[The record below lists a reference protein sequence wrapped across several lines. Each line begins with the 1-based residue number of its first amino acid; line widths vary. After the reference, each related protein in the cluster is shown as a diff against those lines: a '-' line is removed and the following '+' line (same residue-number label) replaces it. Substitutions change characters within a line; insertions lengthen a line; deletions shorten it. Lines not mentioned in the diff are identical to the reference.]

1 MDYQTFPPTEA
12 LSDFVKCFWTLTS
25 PREDNPERQRIV
37 PDGCMEM
44 IIHCGDLYRQ
54 FKDDGNSFIQP
65 RSFVFGQLTQPLE
78 IVPTGVTEIMAVR
91 FHPDGFIPFCT
102 MPIAAMENRPV
113 SLTELYE
120 QEGDTLAHTV
130 IAASTFQNR
139 IAILE
144 DFLVQRLKDTKTID
158 TITAAS
164 VDALLTLKGQLSVDQ
179 MAEQQT
185 ISRRQLE
192 RRFATTVGLSPKQL
206 SKIIRL
212 QHTLKNMEK
221 NPSNNLAS
229 LAVENGYFDQAHFIK
244 DFREFTGMTPKQFF
258 ADSLKMSVLFIKTE

>member
-1 MDYQTFPPTEA
+1 TF
-12 LSDFVKCFWTLTS
+12 
-25 PREDNPERQRIV
+25 
-37 PDGCMEM
+37 
-44 IIHCGDLYRQ
+44 
-54 FKDDGNSFIQP
+54 
-65 RSFVFGQLTQPLE
+65 
-78 IVPTGVTEIMAVR
+78 
-91 FHPDGFIPFCT
+91 
-102 MPIAAMENRPV
+102 
-113 SLTELYE
+113 
-120 QEGDTLAHTV
+120 AHAV
-130 IAASTFQNR
+130 IAASTFHKR

-144 DFLVQRLKDTKTID
+144 DFLVQRLKDKKNID

-179 MAEQQT
+179 MAERQT

-212 QHTLKNMEK
+212 QHTLKNMEE

-244 DFREFTGMTPKQFF
+244 DFKEFTGMTPKQFF